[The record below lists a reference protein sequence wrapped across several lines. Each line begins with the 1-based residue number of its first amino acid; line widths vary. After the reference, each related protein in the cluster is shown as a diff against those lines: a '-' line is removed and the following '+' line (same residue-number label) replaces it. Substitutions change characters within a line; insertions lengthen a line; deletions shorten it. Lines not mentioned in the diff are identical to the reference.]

1 MLWRPT
7 YETRIRRGFALP
19 RLEGLTLDG
28 GEAATPTTGALL
40 GAFDPRAGAELGVW
54 RRLLDEAGLSA
65 FTVFVRPA
73 WTPRERRAL
82 ALATAPAQHPWT
94 LLVEDPGESWASV
107 IETDRPERAFAA
119 VLHEEVTEPL
129 MVGLPTEEAWDEF
142 KEAIRAIG
150 PEARPTAPG

>member
-7 YETRIRRGFALP
+7 YETRIRRGLALP

-28 GEAATPTTGALL
+28 GETATPTSGSLL
-40 GAFDPRAGAELGVW
+40 GAFDPRASAELGVW
-54 RRLLDEAGLSA
+54 RRLLDEAELTA

-82 ALATAPAQHPWT
+82 ALATAPGQHSRT
-94 LLVEDPGESWASV
+94 LLVEDPSGSWASV

-119 VLHEEVTEPL
+119 VVRDGTAEPL

-142 KEAIRAIG
+142 REAAG
-150 PEARPTAPG
+150 L